1 MNILTGKKHIH
12 FIGIGGSGM
21 YPLAQILHQRG
32 YYLTGSDN
40 NETDTLKAVRDMG
53 IPVYLGQRRENI
65 GDADA
70 IVYSAAIMSD
80 NEELIAAKESG
91 QLLLE
96 RSDLLGLVCDEY
108 SGAICVSGTHGKTS
122 TSSMITQIFMEAE
135 RDPSAVIGGKLDI
148 IGGSGR
154 VGKTEDFICEAC
166 EYVDT
171 FLKLSPDIAVILNID
186 YDHMEYF
193 KTRERLIESFSK
205 FAGKATEKV
214 IYNGDDQNTLD
225 AIAGIETKKRVTFG
239 YNGYNKYYP
248 ENIDLS
254 DPSSP
259 RFSLFSGGVKLSEIE
274 LSVPGKHNII
284 NAVCAAAVALE
295 SGIDIDKVRKALKN
309 FKGAKRRFE
318 IVGEVGG
325 VTIADDYGHHPTELR
340 ATLTTAKSMNF
351 KRVIAVFQ
359 PFTYSRTAMLMDDFA
374 EVLKIADK
382 TVLSEIMG
390 SREKNTL
397 GVYSSQLAGKIPG
410 AVWFNTFEEIKDFC
424 LSYAE
429 PGDLVIT
436 LGCGDIYKAAKLMV
450 GEN

>member
-1 MNILTGKKHIH
+1 MNSNILIGKKHIH

-40 NETDTLKAVRDMG
+40 NETETLKAVRDMG

-65 GDADA
+65 GDADV

-80 NEELIAAKESG
+80 NEELIAAKESSA
-91 QLLLE
+91 LLLE
-96 RSDLLGLVCDEY
+96 RSDLLGLVCDEF
-108 SGAICVSGTHGKTS
+108 SNAICVSGTHGKTS
-122 TSSMITQIFMEAE
+122 TSGMITQIFMEAGK
-135 RDPSAVIGGKLDI
+135 DPSTVVGGKIEVL
-148 IGGSGR
+148 GGSGR
-154 VGKTEDFICEAC
+154 VGKTENFICEAC

-171 FLKLSPDIAVILNID
+171 FLKLSPNTAVILNID

-193 KTRERLIESFSK
+193 KTRERLIGSFEK
-205 FAGKATEKV
+205 FALMATDKV
-214 IYNGDDQNTLD
+214 IYNGDDENTLD
-225 AIAGIETKKRVTFG
+225 AIASVDADKRVTFG
-239 YNGYNKYYP
+239 YNSFNNYYA

-254 DPSSP
+254 DGASP
-259 RFSLFSGGVKLSEIE
+259 KFTLCKDGEAQFEVE
-274 LSVPGKHNII
+274 LSVPGKHNVI
-284 NAVCAAAVALE
+284 NAVCACAVAME
-295 SGIDIDKVRKALKN
+295 NGIDGEKIKSALKA

-318 IVGEVGG
+318 IIGKVGG

-340 ATLTTAKSMNF
+340 ATLTTAKTLNF

-374 EVLKIADK
+374 EVLRLADK

-397 GVYSSQLAGKIPG
+397 GVYSSQLAEKIPG
-410 AVWFNTFEEIKDFC
+410 AVWFNTFEEIKDYC
-424 LSYAE
+424 LSFAKE
-429 PGDLVIT
+429 GDLVIT
-436 LGCGDIYKAAKLMV
+436 LGCGDIYKAAKMMV
-450 GEN
+450 E